1 MRPFWSISS
10 SFLTPLFAGSLVVGL
25 VSWSGCGGLPETGT
39 AVTPV
44 NPEVAT
50 QQNKAMQEYY
60 ASKGKGPMAKKAAR
74 SKK

>member
-1 MRPFWSISS
+1 MRPSWSISS
-10 SFLTPLFAGSLVVGL
+10 LFLFLLFAGSLVMGL
-25 VSWSGCGGLPETGT
+25 VSCPGCGGLPETGT
-39 AVTPV
+39 DATSV

-60 ASKGKGPMAKKAAR
+60 ASKGKGPLAKKAAA

>member
-1 MRPFWSISS
+1 M
-10 SFLTPLFAGSLVVGL
+10 GL
-25 VSWSGCGGLPETGT
+25 VSCPGCGGLPETGT
-39 AVTPV
+39 DATSV

-60 ASKGKGPMAKKAAR
+60 ASKGKGPLAKKAAA